1 MKRMYD
7 CYLARLRVSS

>member
-7 CYLARLRVSS
+7 CYLASFKLSL